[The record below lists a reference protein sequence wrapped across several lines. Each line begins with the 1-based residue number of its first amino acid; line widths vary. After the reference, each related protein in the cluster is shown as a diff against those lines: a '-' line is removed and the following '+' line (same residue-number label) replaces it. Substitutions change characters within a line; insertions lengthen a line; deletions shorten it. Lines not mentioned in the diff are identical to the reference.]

1 MDNEPTEGPQEGAPA
16 TPTAGMYSHFTREIE
31 SHAIADRTGELMG
44 NAFELAEKI
53 GRVNVGAIQDP
64 RDGTV
69 AHFQIGRDGA
79 QVIPADAW
87 DEYRRFPLWRE
98 GLAVLTQLDSFIAL
112 VNRHKLTHTAIFACD
127 NLEAPALT
135 AIFDYHPDNADLT
148 ANGPEVAGHQVQAMR
163 HRARYAFPLSVEWQA
178 WFGRN
183 GRQMTM
189 GDFARF
195 LETNIADVSDDP
207 IKAWSDA
214 AQAFAKANRAS
225 DSAVATP
232 TRLIDLS
239 RKFAIY
245 ETAEACEAVN
255 LTSGETQFTFVSEHK
270 QADGKPVDFP
280 SLFSIVIPLFARS
293 TVYYRLIARLRYRLQ
308 SGKPVFWFELWRPDL
323 TFETAFNEA
332 LEQVRTATEL
342 PIYAGSPEI

>member
-1 MDNEPTEGPQEGAPA
+1 MSDEQTSQNAGAPSPI
-16 TPTAGMYSHFTREIE
+16 TSSTYRDHI
-31 SHAIADRTGELMG
+31 IDRTGELMQA
-44 NAFELAEKI
+44 AFETAEKI
-53 GRVNVGAIQDP
+53 GRPTIGAIQDP

-69 AHFQIGRDGA
+69 AHFQIGRAGA
-79 QVIPADAW
+79 YVIPADEW
-87 DEYRRFPLWRE
+87 DSYRRFPLWRD
-98 GLAVLTQLDSFIAL
+98 GTAKLTQLDSFIAL

-127 NLEAPALT
+127 DLDAPGLT

-148 ANGPEVAGHQVQAMR
+148 ANGEEAGYQVQAMR
-163 HRARYAFPLSVEWQA
+163 HRAHYAFPLSVEWQQ

-195 LETNIADVSDDP
+195 LESNIADVSDDP
-207 IKAWSDA
+207 IKAWSEA

-225 DSAVATP
+225 DSAVANP

-245 ETAEACEAVN
+245 ETATSCEAVN
-255 LTSGETQFTFVSEHK
+255 LTTGEAQLTFVSEHK

-308 SGKPVFWFELWRPDL
+308 SGKPVFWYELWRPDL

-342 PIYAGSPEI
+342 PIYAGSPER

>member
-1 MDNEPTEGPQEGAPA
+1 MDKEPTEGPQQSAET
-16 TPTAGMYSHFTREIE
+16 TPTAGMYSHVTREIE
-31 SHAIADRTGELMG
+31 HHAVSDRTGELMRT
-44 NAFELAEKI
+44 AFDVAEQI

-64 RDGTV
+64 RDATV
-69 AHFQIGRDGA
+69 AHFQIGRAGA
-79 QVIPADAW
+79 EVIPAAAW
-87 DEYRRFPLWRE
+87 DQYRRFPLWRE
-98 GLAVLTQLDSFIAL
+98 GTAKLTQLDSFIAL
-112 VNRHKLTHTAIFACD
+112 VNRHKLTHTAIFAD
-127 NLEAPALT
+127 DDLGAPSLT

-148 ANGPEVAGHQVQAMR
+148 ANGDEAGHQVQAMR
-163 HRARYAFPLSVEWQA
+163 HRAHYAFPLSVEWKA

-183 GRQMTM
+183 NAPMTM

-195 LETNIADVSDDP
+195 LETHIADVSDDP
-207 IKAWSDA
+207 IKAWSEA

-225 DSAVATP
+225 DSAVANP

-245 ETAEACEAVN
+245 ETATSCEAVN
-255 LTSGETQFTFVSEHK
+255 LTSGEAQLTFVSEHK

-293 TVYYRLIARLRYRLQ
+293 TIYYRLIARLRYRLQ
-308 SGKPVFWFELWRPDL
+308 NGKPVFWYELWRPDL

-342 PIYAGSPEI
+342 PIYAGSPER